1 MRDTKSRRRRQ
12 PERSGIAL
20 IIMVLLIV
28 VFGVIIWLDPM
39 SLMKGSDSGMPWSE
53 EDRIVRPDEEVKQ
66 PKQEQP
72 EILHNLRFSAKAFQ
86 SNELRGGIEMY
97 ILTDGRVRGGWGGAY
112 KPKPEITWE
121 VAGASFKG
129 NIDPSKIYSTEDG
142 EDRSKLYFIA
152 KGKFLILETN
162 SATGIVR
169 NLKGRIYVTGWLDD
183 EYIAK
188 GKVVLTSNKKSYEEY
203 SWAGVGKKCGFIP
216 DFKGSPFKV
225 LF

>member
-12 PERSGIAL
+12 SERSGIAL

-39 SLMKGSDSGMPWSE
+39 SLMKGSDSGMPWNE
-53 EDRIVRPDEEVKQ
+53 EDRIVRSDEEVKQ
-66 PKQEQP
+66 PKEEQP
-72 EILHNLRFSAKAFQ
+72 EIFHNLRFRTDAFQ
-86 SNELRGGIEMY
+86 NDKLRGRIVVYM
-97 ILTDGRVRGGWGGAY
+97 LTDGRVRGGWWGTY
-112 KPKPEITWE
+112 KTKPEITWE
-121 VAGASFKG
+121 VVQASFKG
-129 NIDPSKIYSTEDG
+129 NIDPSKIYKTEDG

-162 SATGIVR
+162 WDTSVVR

-188 GKVVLTSNKKSYEEY
+188 GKVVLTSDKKSYKEY
-203 SWAGVGKKCGFIP
+203 SWTVAGEKEGFVP
-216 DFKGSPFKV
+216 DFDGSPFKV